1 MSLFR
6 NLLLN
11 KPEKISRLRRY
22 RIQVGYSDAIY
33 NIKQPGSIISIQV
46 GYPAGFSTLY
56 GLGKP
61 DHTSF
66 IGGAALTEAYTYT
79 GRQRVWDALYFY
91 LEWNKTFDSMPE
103 YRISVANA
111 EGTLLFSS
119 EENLNGKTFLSFSA
133 NSNDLKAYDGQTV
146 TLQLEAILPVTK

>member
-11 KPEKISRLRRY
+11 KPEKIPRLMRY
-22 RIQVGYSDAIY
+22 RIQVGHSDSSY
-33 NIKQPGSIISIQV
+33 PFTPGNPTSIKINSPS
-46 GYPAGFSTLY
+46 GYSTLY
-56 GLGKP
+56 GLGKL
-61 DHTSF
+61 DQTGF
-66 IGGAALTEAYTYT
+66 IGGSVLKEAYTYI
-79 GRQRVWDALYFY
+79 GFQRAWDALYFY
-91 LEWNKTFDSMPE
+91 LEWNKAFDAMPD

-146 TLQLEAILPVTK
+146 TRNWKPSYR

>member
-11 KPEKISRLRRY
+11 NTEKIPRVRRY

-33 NIKQPGSIISIQV
+33 TIKQPGSIISIQV

-111 EGTLLFSS
+111 EGTLLFAS
-119 EENLNGKTFLSFSA
+119 EENLNGKTSLSF
-133 NSNDLKAYDGQTV
+133 NSVGFTLKDYEGQTIV
-146 TLQLEAILPVTK
+146 LQLEAILPDTK

>member
-11 KPEKISRLRRY
+11 KPEKFPRLMRY
-22 RIQVGYSDAIY
+22 RIQVGHSDNSYPLIPG
-33 NIKQPGSIISIQV
+33 NPTSIKI
-46 GYPAGFSTLY
+46 L
-56 GLGKP
+56 K
-61 DHTSF
+61 
-66 IGGAALTEAYTYT
+66 EAYTYI
-79 GRQRVWDALYFY
+79 GFQRAWDALYFY
-91 LEWNKTFDSMPE
+91 LEWNKAFDAMPD

-133 NSNDLKAYDGQTV
+133 NSNDLKAYDAQTV